1 LDSEKHRTSRRIPSK
16 MKTKN
21 ITTHTNATP
30 KNCHLCGS
38 ASVISCDDYDTP
50 MIKCTKPECEI
61 FIGARTQNEA
71 ISIWNTLFEA
81 KT

>member
-1 LDSEKHRTSRRIPSK
+1 